1 MKTTFLL
8 SSFVKLTLSLF
19 VVMLFTADLEAQRF
33 RRRATYRQPVKTQP
47 AAKTPTP
54 APAEKKEAKEAPASK
69 APAPALK
76 DAPSVDA
83 AAITDPEERRQAAA
97 LEYVLGADFA
107 STVKTFPQEQK
118 LAMLSIANLAETKLR
133 EDMQK
138 QFPAMRDE
146 VRQPLTG
153 LAMKIYFED
162 AQPNEVQAAVKE
174 IAALKLTSQEVLA
187 VNQVV
192 GLCLD
197 AEETSAIA
205 GLNNFRIRSGLR
217 PCLIDLLLCR
227 ASRGHSTDMRRM
239 GFFSHNS
246 PVRGKGSFTS
256 RAAQH
261 GASASAENIYMG
273 STRGSAANS
282 AWINS
287 SGHRANMLGGHS
299 RVGVGR
305 AGGHFTQMFGR

>member
-1 MKTTFLL
+1 MKTSFLL
-8 SSFVKLTLSLF
+8 SSFLKASLSLF
-19 VVMLFTADLEAQRF
+19 VVILFAADLEAQRY
-33 RRRATYRQPVKTQP
+33 RRRMPARRPVNTQP
-47 AAKTPTP
+47 APAKTPAPAP
-54 APAEKKEAKEAPASK
+54 APAEKQAPEV
-69 APAPALK
+69 APEAPALK
-76 DAPSVDA
+76 NAPA
-83 AAITDPEERRQAAA
+83 ADTVVIADPEERRQAAA

-107 STVKTFPQEQK
+107 SIVKTFPQEQK
-118 LAMLSIANLAETKLR
+118 LGMLSLASLAETKLR

-138 QFPAMRDE
+138 QFPAMREE

-153 LAMKIYFED
+153 LAMKIYFD
-162 AQPNEVQAAVKE
+162 GAQPKDVTAAVKE
-174 IAALKLTSQEVLA
+174 ISALKLTSQEVLA

-192 GLCLD
+192 GLCID
-197 AEETSAIA
+197 AEEANAIA
-205 GLNNFRIRSGLR
+205 GLNNFRMRSGLR
-217 PCLIDLLLCR
+217 PCLIDLLLCG
-227 ASRGHSTDMRRM
+227 ASRGHSSDMRRM

-273 STRGSAANS
+273 SSRGSAANS

>member
-1 MKTTFLL
+1 MKTTLLL
-8 SSFVKLTLSLF
+8 SSFVKASLFLF
-19 VVMLFTADLEAQRF
+19 VVAMFTADVDAQRY
-33 RRRATYRQPVKTQP
+33 RRRAMQRRPVKMQSAP
-47 AAKTPTP
+47 AKTP
-54 APAEKKEAKEAPASK
+54 APAPEKKEAPAPE

-76 DAPSVDA
+76 DAPSIDA

-97 LEYVLGADFA
+97 LEYVLGADFT
-107 STVKTFPQEQK
+107 STVKTLPQEQK
-118 LAMLSIANLAETKLR
+118 LAMLSIANLAETKLQA
-133 EDMQK
+133 DMQK

-146 VRQPLTG
+146 VRQPLTD

-162 AQPNEVQAAVKE
+162 AQPKEVQTTVKE
-174 IAALKLTSQEVLA
+174 IAALKLSSQEVLA
-187 VNQVV
+187 VNQVI

-197 AEETSAIA
+197 PEETNAIT
-205 GLNNFRIRSGLR
+205 GLNNFRMRSGLR
-217 PCLIDLLLCR
+217 PCLIDLLLCN
-227 ASRGHSTDMRRM
+227 ASRGHSSDMRRM

-246 PVRGKGSFTS
+246 PVRGKNSFTS

-273 STRGSAANS
+273 SSRGSAANS

-305 AGGHFTQMFGR
+305 VGGHFTQMFGR